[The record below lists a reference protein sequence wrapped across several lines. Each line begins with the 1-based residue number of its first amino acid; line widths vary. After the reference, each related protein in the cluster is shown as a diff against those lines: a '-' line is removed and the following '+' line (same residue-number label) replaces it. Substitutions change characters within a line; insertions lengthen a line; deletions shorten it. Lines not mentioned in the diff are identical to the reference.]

1 MKLLFFSFEMLPLIS
16 DNQEMI
22 GGVAV
27 QWNSWIRGFKENG
40 HEFALLTSTGAKKNL
55 NTKVDFDII
64 ECYNPNYGIRKLR
77 FFYYQLPNIYKKLKY
92 YRPDYLIQTTASKH
106 TFIFMVIAKF
116 LRIPFIHRLASDVHV
131 DERIYTL
138 VHKKKDV
145 FLYRLGVKYSDFLF
159 AQNSYQFKKLK
170 EKYPKKNI
178 FILHNPYELKTKE
191 TDILPR
197 TNRKYIAW
205 IGNFRPIKNIPA
217 LFDIA
222 QKLPE
227 INFKIAGIEFPDLD
241 KETKQSIL
249 NLKRL
254 NNVEFIGYL
263 NRDKINT
270 FLSASIALLNTSF
283 TEGFSNTFLEAWSL
297 GVPVVTTKNVN
308 PDDIVGKYNLG
319 KVAENYDHLSS
330 SLECIL
336 NMDEVEYNRLALHCF
351 NYVKEN
357 HNPKLLAN
365 KFVSYLNSVN

>member
-40 HEFALLTSTGAKKNL
+40 HEFALLTSMGAKKNL

-77 FFYYQLPNIYKKLKY
+77 FFYYQLPNIYKAVKKY
-92 YRPDYLIQTTASKH
+92 HPDYLIQTSASKQ

-116 LRIPFIHRLASDVHV
+116 FRIPFIHRLASDVHV

-159 AQNSYQFKKLK
+159 AQNSYQFNKLK
-170 EKYPKKNI
+170 GKYPQKNV
-178 FILHNPYELKTKE
+178 FVLHNPYELKTIE
-191 TDILPR
+191 TDILSR
-197 TNRKYIAW
+197 KSRKYIAW

-217 LFDIA
+217 LAKIIRT
-222 QKLPE
+222 LPE
-227 INFKIAGIEFPDLD
+227 VDFKIAGIEYPDLD
-241 KETKQSIL
+241 KETRELILDLKQ
-249 NLKRL
+249 L
-254 NNVEFIGYL
+254 NNVKFVGYL
-263 NRDKINT
+263 SRDKINF
-270 FLSASIALLNTSF
+270 FLSKAVALLNTSLS
-283 TEGFSNTFLEAWSL
+283 EGFSNTFLEAWSI

-308 PDDIVGKYNLG
+308 PDDIISKYNLG
-319 KVAENYDHLSS
+319 KVAENYDQLSS
-330 SLECIL
+330 FLECIISL
-336 NMDEVEYNRLALHCF
+336 DEGDYNRLALHCF

-357 HNPKLLAN
+357 HDPKILAG
-365 KFVSYLNSVN
+365 KFVSY